1 MVKTFSQFITEARR
15 WNEVQLTL
23 SKDYSRDYGDFYFEE
38 GCHDN
43 TTPHNQ
49 KQTTQLFVKW

>member
-38 GCHDN
+38 GIPEHSPDN
-43 TTPHNQ
+43 
-49 KQTTQLFVKW
+49 V